1 MAAKVTAVAWT
12 TKPTLE
18 LSKSP
23 KLAAKSV
30 SNSIRCRFARAD
42 EHRGGM
48 QIEGEAIGV
57 PQHNTRD
64 YHLA

>member
-1 MAAKVTAVAWT
+1 MYLHLLNPDFLQAYMAAKVTAVAWT

-30 SNSIRCRFARAD
+30 PSSLKSTANPRRAD
-42 EHRGGM
+42 KD
-48 QIEGEAIGV
+48 AS
-57 PQHNTRD
+57 
-64 YHLA
+64 